1 MCGVKI
7 AIIVLLVGMLLWP
20 AGVVE
25 ADLPD
30 DIQADPVFGSYI
42 FTRISNNSENNI
54 SSQLTV
60 TVSGYN
66 DDGVDPN
73 KVLFTFWNNESGID
87 NPIDSSITDIYFD
100 DGALLDM
107 DEIVNSDGVKFSR
120 GARPRNLSGGNG
132 MTPPFKTTKGFSLD
146 SDSPVSRNGID
157 PGEWLG
163 IVFTLQDNMTVE
175 YVDRALL
182 AGTFLA
188 PDADPDGPVAPL
200 NLRIG
205 LHVQGLP
212 YNDESDLY
220 VQHVPVPGAAIM
232 GMLGLGCVGA
242 FNRKLSLRSGKRR
255 RV

>member
-1 MCGVKI
+1 MRGARI
-7 AIIVLLVGMLLWP
+7 AVIVLLAGMLLWP
-20 AGVVE
+20 PGVVE

-30 DIQADPVFGSYI
+30 DIQADPVYGSYI
-42 FTRISNNSENNI
+42 FRRISDNSDYDI

-60 TVSGYN
+60 TVSGF
-66 DDGVDPN
+66 DDNGVVDPN
-73 KVLFTFWNNESGID
+73 TVLFTFWNNESGIT
-87 NPIDSSITDIYFD
+87 NPIDSSICDIYFD

-107 DEIVNSDGVKFSR
+107 EEIVNSDGVKFSS
-120 GARPRNLSGGNG
+120 GARPRNLPGGNG
-132 MTPPFKTTKGFSLD
+132 MIPPFKTTKGFSLD

-175 YVDRALL
+175 DVDQALL

-188 PDADPDGPVAPL
+188 PDADPDDPMT
-200 NLRIG
+200 LRIG
-205 LHVQGLP
+205 IHVQGLP
-212 YNDESDLY
+212 DNDESDLY
-220 VQHVPVPGAAIM
+220 VQHVPVPGAVIM

-242 FNRKLSLRSGKRR
+242 VNRKFSWRSGKRR